1 MNNNNR
7 TIDDYGLSQL
17 ELEEAAFTTVE
28 NTPPFS
34 FYPDNIDKFSIED
47 VYRAVNIKSE
57 KCYYFLSN

>member
-17 ELEEAAFTTVE
+17 ELEEAVFTTVG

-47 VYRAVNIKSE
+47 VYRAANIKLPT
-57 KCYYFLSN
+57 FH